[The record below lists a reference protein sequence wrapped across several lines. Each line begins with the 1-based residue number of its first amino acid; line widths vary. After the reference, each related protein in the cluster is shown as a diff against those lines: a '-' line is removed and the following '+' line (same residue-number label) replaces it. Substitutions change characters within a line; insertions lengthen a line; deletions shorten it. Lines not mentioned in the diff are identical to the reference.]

1 MANGPAEDEL
11 MKKHVDVIFGWAAV
25 ALCGLAVLAGC
36 NQSRSLFQKPSN
48 LNAPS
53 PAGAQTA
60 PGSQPVAHPN
70 TPYVLSAKSA
80 GSFIEFSIYNMG
92 DKDLPVKREDFAV
105 ISPESREVT
114 PYSRDGAVI
123 DLPQPA
129 LVKPNSTMHGRAIFK
144 SISNP
149 LGQRL
154 VFKPDD
160 IGTFADINP
169 Q

>member
-1 MANGPAEDEL
+1 
-11 MKKHVDVIFGWAAV
+11 MKKHVDVILGRMVV
-25 ALCGLAVLAGC
+25 AMCGMAIMAGC
-36 NQSRSLFQKPSN
+36 NQSQSLFQRPTPTNSPAPAAAPA
-48 LNAPS
+48 APS
-53 PAGAQTA
+53 TPL
-60 PGSQPVAHPN
+60 PD

-80 GSFIEFSIYNMG
+80 GSFIEFSIYNMS

-105 ISPESREVT
+105 ISTDSRDIT

-129 LVKPNSTMHGRAIFK
+129 VVKPNSTMHGRAVFRTV
-144 SISNP
+144 SNP

-154 VFKPDD
+154 VFKPDAV
-160 IGTFADINP
+160 GTFADINP